1 MKSMALKKE
10 ANRPK
15 LRYRD
20 YVLFPDNG
28 KRHEIIDGDHFMSP
42 SPSTKHQRVSR
53 NLEWIIESFLRKEKM
68 GERMGEI
75 FNAPCDVV
83 LSDSDIVVPDL
94 VYISKEHKD
103 IITEANI
110 QGSPDLI
117 VEILSPSNKSYDRV
131 LKKDLYEAFG
141 VKEYWIIDLDE
152 DAVEVYRLSL
162 PSGKF
167 LAPEVYARS
176 QVLKTGVIPGIEIHL
191 DEVFTS

>member
-1 MKSMALKKE
+1 MKSIALKKE

-15 LRYRD
+15 LRYQD
-20 YVLFPDNG
+20 YVLFPDDG

-42 SPSTKHQRVSR
+42 SPSIKHQRVSR
-53 NLEWIIESFLRKEKM
+53 NLEWIIESFLRKEKI
-68 GERMGEI
+68 GEI
-75 FNAPCDVV
+75 FNAPCDVI
-83 LSDSDIVVPDL
+83 LSDCDIVVPDL
-94 VYISKEHKD
+94 VYVSKEHKS

-110 QGSPDLI
+110 QGVPDLI
-117 VEILSPSNKSYDRV
+117 VEILSPSCRNYDRV

-162 PSGKF
+162 SSRKF
-167 LAPEVYARS
+167 LAPEVYTRT

-191 DEVFTS
+191 DEVFAS

>member
-1 MKSMALKKE
+1 MKSIALKKE

-42 SPSTKHQRVSR
+42 SPSIKHQRVSR
-53 NLEWIIESFLRKEKM
+53 NLESIIDFFLKKEKM

-75 FNAPCDVV
+75 FDAPCDVI
-83 LSDSDIVVPDL
+83 LSDYDIVVPDL
-94 VYISKEHKD
+94 VYVSKERKS

-110 QGSPDLI
+110 QGGPDLI
-117 VEILSPSNKSYDRV
+117 VEILSPSYRNYDRV

-162 PSGKF
+162 SSRKF
-167 LAPEVYARS
+167 LAPEVYTRS
-176 QVLKTGVIPGIEIHL
+176 QVLKTEVIPGIEIHL
-191 DEVFTS
+191 DGVFAS